1 MPRLKAVHCISPNF
15 TNTEETRGAA
25 HDQVSSEPED
35 KDSPVDNFGVGI
47 LSALLATS
55 SVQTSEPD
63 SSRWQ
68 PGSKA
73 EGMFQIYMGLGGRKI
88 RAGS

>member
-1 MPRLKAVHCISPNF
+1 MQKAVPYMSPNF
-15 TNTEETRGAA
+15 TNTEETRGPA

-35 KDSPVDNFGVGI
+35 SDSPVDNFGFGI

-63 SSRWQ
+63 SSCWQ

-73 EGMFQIYMGLGGRKI
+73 KAMFQIYMGLGGRKI
-88 RAGS
+88 RANS